1 MINKGALLKSVA
13 LLYLLLLTACG
24 NGGSSTPSPQP
35 QAVTSTPAAAAPP
48 VSGQNKVTQTIDGQR
63 VDRTY
68 LIRYPETLAE
78 KNYPA
83 VLFFHGDGGFG
94 EEYLNNNPD
103 IEELIDSGKFIGI
116 FPDGYNQRWNVS
128 GETNADDVGFV
139 SLIVN
144 NLGSDERFNLNKVYG
159 VGISNGAGLVN
170 KLAKE
175 TSMFAGI
182 APLISQQTVSL
193 GQLVPNQAVSVF
205 QFNGA
210 MDDLVPF
217 NGGTGV
223 AENIFMSAQESAE
236 NWASNFN
243 CDMAPSNRTRVWG
256 EEPVEEFTFT
266 GCLNNKK
273 IRYFVAADLGHST
286 SFGESFSLY
295 TLIWSFFRSTDRD
308 NVLNLKLLSLGDSY
322 TIGQAVCDT
331 CSFPEQLKESLVFEY
346 SDRDTLNLQV
356 IAKTGWTT
364 TDLKTAIVTENP
376 AADFDLVTLLIG
388 VNNQVQNRPFEIYEA
403 EFIELVESAIS
414 FVGGDAN
421 KLTVVSIP
429 DYAFTPFGEF
439 RNPFSIS
446 SGIDLLNDYA
456 RNYCEENGLTYVY
469 ITDITRQGL
478 EDPMLVAPDRLHP
491 SALAYSKF
499 VERLLPV
506 ALEKLQ

>member
-1 MINKGALLKSVA
+1 
-13 LLYLLLLTACG
+13 
-24 NGGSSTPSPQP
+24 
-35 QAVTSTPAAAAPP
+35 
-48 VSGQNKVTQTIDGQR
+48 
-63 VDRTY
+63 
-68 LIRYPETLAE
+68 
-78 KNYPA
+78 
-83 VLFFHGDGGFG
+83 
-94 EEYLNNNPD
+94 
-103 IEELIDSGKFIGI
+103 
-116 FPDGYNQRWNVS
+116 
-128 GETNADDVGFV
+128 
-139 SLIVN
+139 
-144 NLGSDERFNLNKVYG
+144 
-159 VGISNGAGLVN
+159 
-170 KLAKE
+170 
-175 TSMFAGI
+175 
-182 APLISQQTVSL
+182 
-193 GQLVPNQAVSVF
+193 
-205 QFNGA
+205 
-210 MDDLVPF
+210 
-217 NGGTGV
+217 
-223 AENIFMSAQESAE
+223 
-236 NWASNFN
+236 
-243 CDMAPSNRTRVWG
+243 
-256 EEPVEEFTFT
+256 
-266 GCLNNKK
+266 
-273 IRYFVAADLGHST
+273 
-286 SFGESFSLY
+286 
-295 TLIWSFFRSTDRD
+295 
-308 NVLNLKLLSLGDSY
+308 VLNLKLLSLGDSY

-439 RNPFSIS
+439 RNPISIS